1 MAFDEKYPLALPTGT
16 VLAGRYIIEKVL
28 GQGGFGITYRAVDHK
43 TNEKV
48 AVKEFFPD
56 TLAYREGTTVIS
68 YPGERSDNYEYGK
81 EGFLQEAQ
89 TLAEFIGCE
98 NIVRIHTYF
107 EENGTAY
114 FAMDYIEG
122 VSFDEYLKER
132 GGKISCEEAEQILL
146 PIMDALYL
154 VHSKGIVHRDVTPD
168 NIYITNDGKVKLLDF
183 GAARYSLGDKSRSL
197 DVILKHGFAPKEQYT
212 RRGKQGPFT
221 DIYSLGAT
229 FYFAL
234 TGRRPP
240 DSVDRLEED
249 DLIPPSSL
257 GVQITEY
264 QEQAILQ
271 ALSVQPGDRF
281 ESMLAFKNVFLNEKQ
296 QAPAQQVAVQPVY
309 TAPVQQAPAQQVA
322 VQPVYTAPV
331 QQAPAQQAVIEKT
344 QAVVNNQ
351 AKDEPKPKKT
361 KKEVKKPAIIAA
373 ISAGVV
379 GLAAA
384 IIVPIAVNSSSN
396 NVPTGGSSSSSY
408 SSSSSSSSSSSLPV
422 FSSSSSS
429 SSSSKPASSSSSSK
443 PASSSSSSKTA
454 SSSSSSGAVTVT
466 TKGNAKIIGNSVG
479 NIKNHGYASKSAFLD
494 ENYNTLKVA
503 IDGKWTKTLQDL
515 SGKLFNICEEG
526 NYIYDIWNGYVC
538 FYDIAKEKHYYVEQL
553 KGYRAMR
560 LYLSKDYFFI
570 LTTDKVLHRVSR
582 KTYEEEETIF
592 IPNPN
597 SSTFSDDSLF
607 YVTVEDSISTIHKV
621 SSTNFKKETKKIF
634 FEDAITDLV
643 FDNGYL
649 YFLEIQNNDYF
660 VRRFDANLS
669 PVKYWGLSPIATAVG
684 YENATINSLNVV
696 DDHVFFAIKP
706 RGNDGKYGLYHYNLK
721 TDKYDCLS
729 KVGSDVRYCSVFK
742 YSDYYEVNYVTTDDG
757 VMRARKYDLN
767 GSIKTN

>member
-1 MAFDEKYPLALPTGT
+1 MAFDEKYPLALPAGT

-43 TNEKV
+43 TNDKV
-48 AVKEFFPD
+48 AIKEFFPD
-56 TLAYREGTTVIS
+56 TLAYREGTTVVS
-68 YPGERSDNYEYGK
+68 YPGERSENYEYGK

-132 GGKISCEEAEQILL
+132 GGKISCDEAEKILL

-296 QAPAQQVAVQPVY
+296 QAPVQPVY
-309 TAPVQQAPAQQVA
+309 AAPVQQPYV
-322 VQPVYTAPV
+322 APV
-331 QQAPAQQAVIEKT
+331 QQTPVQPIQPTVQQPYTAPDQQEPVQQEPVQQTVVGKT
-344 QAVVNNQ
+344 QAVANNE
-351 AKDEPKPKKT
+351 AKDEPKPEKPKKS
-361 KKEVKKPAIIAA
+361 KKPAIIAG

-379 GLAAA
+379 GIAAA
-384 IIVPIAVNSSSN
+384 IIVPIAVNSSGS
-396 NVPTGGSSSSSY
+396 NVPTGEY
-408 SSSSSSSSSSSLPV
+408 SSSPNYSSNPSS
-422 FSSSSSS
+422 
-429 SSSSKPASSSSSSK
+429 ASSSSPSSN
-443 PASSSSSSKTA
+443 P
-454 SSSSSSGAVTVT
+454 SSSSGATST
-466 TKGNAKIIGNSVG
+466 TTGDAQIIGNTVG
-479 NIKNHGYASKSAFLD
+479 NIKNGGYISESAYL
-494 ENYNTLKVA
+494 NTNLTQLKVWDGSKWNVVLEKQGNEKFEVFNLCEDGNIIYFVHNGKIKYYDKTSGVINT
-503 IDGKWTKTLQDL
+503 IDSFK
-515 SGKLFNICEEG
+515 
-526 NYIYDIWNGYVC
+526 NYDVKN
-538 FYDIAKEKHYYVEQL
+538 FYISA
-553 KGYRAMR
+553 
-560 LYLSKDYFFI
+560 DYFFI
-570 LTTDKVLHRVSR
+570 YTTDKKLHRVSR
-582 KTYEEEETIF
+582 ATYAEEESKAIKDIDTY
-592 IPNPN
+592 
-597 SSTFSDDSLF
+597 TFGGDKIYHTDGEF
-607 YVTVEDSISTIHKV
+607 VFVA
-621 SSTNFKKETKKIF
+621 SSTNFKNISNSVSLAGEVSSP
-634 FEDAITDLV
+634 V

-649 YFLEIQNNDYF
+649 YLLQKRNSNYYILKY
-660 VRRFDANLS
+660 DANLKKS
-669 PVKYWGLSPIATAVG
+669 TEWKITDMVTAACGEGCGVG
-684 YENATINSLNVV
+684 SLNVV
-696 DDHVFFAIKP
+696 DDQAFFTIYSNDFTKIKI
-706 RGNDGKYGLYHYNLK
+706 YHYR
-721 TDKYDCLS
+721 LS
-729 KVGSDVRYCSVFK
+729 DNIGSTSMDSSVWIAPYVFKRSYGYELNYVGSDGK
-742 YSDYYEVNYVTTDDG
+742 
-757 VMRARKYDLN
+757 MKMKKYDLN
-767 GSIKTN
+767 GYIIKNT

>member
-296 QAPAQQVAVQPVY
+296 QAPAQQVAVQPIQP
-309 TAPVQQAPAQQVA
+309 TVQQAP
-322 VQPVYTAPV
+322 VQ
-331 QQAPAQQAVIEKT
+331 PAQQEVIEKT

-351 AKDEPKPKKT
+351 AKDEPKPEKP

-408 SSSSSSSSSSSLPV
+408 SSSSSSSSSSSLPE
-422 FSSSSSS
+422 FSISSSS

-443 PASSSSSSKTA
+443 PASSSSSSKPA

-479 NIKNHGYASKSAFLD
+479 NIKNRGYASKSAFLD

-515 SGKLFNICEEG
+515 SGKLYNICEEG

-538 FYDIAKEKHYYVEQL
+538 RYDISEGKHYYVEQL
-553 KGYRAMR
+553 KGYRAMQF
-560 LYLSKDYFFI
+560 YLSKDYFFI

-592 IPNPN
+592 IPNPY

-634 FEDAITDLV
+634 FEDAIRDLV

-649 YFLEIQNNDYF
+649 YFLEKQDNDYF

-684 YENATINSLNVV
+684 YENATINNLNVV
-696 DDHVFFAIKP
+696 DDQVFFAINP
-706 RGNDGKYGLYHYNLK
+706 QGNKCGLYHYSLTNN
-721 TDKYDCLS
+721 KYDCLS
-729 KVGSDVRYCSVFK
+729 KVGSDVGYCSVFK
-742 YSDYYEVNYVTTDDG
+742 YSDYYEVDYVTTDDG

-767 GSIKTN
+767 GSIITE